1 MVDATVDTPG
11 GEAHSGFI
19 AEGATPGGGSET
31 GCAPPSYREP
41 TGSTLRGSSYG
52 EA

>member
-11 GEAHSGFI
+11 EPSHSGFI
-19 AEGATPGGGSET
+19 AEGATPGDGSGAAERFLF
-31 GCAPPSYREP
+31 YREP